1 MKAIVATVLS
11 AWVALAAGVLL
22 SILIAILS

>member
-1 MKAIVATVLS
+1 MKTIAVTILA

-22 SILIAILS
+22 SILLAVLT